1 MSVSSDAA
9 LPESTAPSSTVP
21 KSKSSTSSD
30 VLSEILAL
38 PSVPPQQKHR
48 NAMNNKAVCV
58 TDMLDNLKL
67 QEAKKMDEKALAKE
81 KRKRESRKRK
91 KGKKLKRSREKS

>member
-1 MSVSSDAA
+1 MQHY
-9 LPESTAPSSTVP
+9 LNQQLLLQLFPC

-58 TDMLDNLKL
+58 TDMLDDLKL
-67 QEAKKMDEKALAKE
+67 QEAKKMDEKALAK
-81 KRKRESRKRK
+81 KRGKRK
-91 KGKKLKRSREKS
+91 KG